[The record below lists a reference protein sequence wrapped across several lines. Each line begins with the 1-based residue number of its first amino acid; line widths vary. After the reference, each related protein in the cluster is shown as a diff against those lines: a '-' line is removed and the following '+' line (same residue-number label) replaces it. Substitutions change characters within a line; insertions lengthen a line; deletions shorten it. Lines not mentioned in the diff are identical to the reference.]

1 MKIGIDIGGSH
12 IAIGIINKEGKILEK
27 AEKRLTS
34 LEKQDI
40 KKSIENYILE
50 QVKQLKNRYDIEEI
64 GIGIPGR
71 TEDEMIIESGN
82 LGIKNY
88 NLLEALKSLK
98 MPIKIQN
105 DAKCA
110 ALAEQAYGCLKGYDR
125 SLFLTLG
132 TGIGGAVFEK
142 NQLLKAKKR
151 PGYEFG
157 HMVIQKDGIPCQCG
171 RKGCFERYGS
181 MKAFKNNLRKV
192 LNLDESTRGQEL
204 LEMIR
209 RNSPKDKNYD
219 VIEKEV
225 AKYIENLSVGIQNL
239 ICIFEPEV
247 IGIGGSFV
255 YFEDVLLERLKK
267 NLQIINKDDPERKVI
282 KIETAVL
289 GNDAGIIGAI
299 L

>member
-1 MKIGIDIGGSH
+1 
-12 IAIGIINKEGKILEK
+12 
-27 AEKRLTS
+27 
-34 LEKQDI
+34 
-40 KKSIENYILE
+40 
-50 QVKQLKNRYDIEEI
+50 
-64 GIGIPGR
+64 
-71 TEDEMIIESGN
+71 MIIESGN

-142 NQLLKAKKR
+142 DQLLKAKKR